1 MATWNK
7 GMQSYYIGI
16 PKFENL
22 YWHKSYE
29 YFLVKVKNEENT
41 HWELWQNYSLN
52 RPDGYIPPKKL
63 VTFNSIIHLND
74 AKYWFKNS
82 QYNKEV

>member
-29 YFLVKVKNEENT
+29 YFLVKVKTQKTLIGNFGKT
-41 HWELWQNYSLN
+41 
-52 RPDGYIPPKKL
+52 IP
-63 VTFNSIIHLND
+63 
-74 AKYWFKNS
+74 
-82 QYNKEV
+82 